1 MKKEILIIQL
11 IILAFFL
18 VILGCAGEPKKESTA
33 AKDALEKAR
42 EAQADRYAS
51 DLFGQAE
58 NLLTEA
64 ENLIAQKNYGEAK
77 KLLITAKGMADS
89 AASQASINKENVK
102 VEAEDAIGESQKA
115 MELLKDTQKKAQDW
129 KIPKEQADLS
139 TQMPNWEDQLKKA
152 QEEYNNGNFDVA
164 KEVVVNVYQQIS
176 AKNQELTDLIM
187 AKQKTTSSSK
197 PTKKSKK

>member
-33 AKDALEKAR
+33 AQDALEKAK
-42 EAQADRYAS
+42 EAEADRYAS

>member
-11 IILAFFL
+11 VILAFFL
-18 VILGCAGEPKKESTA
+18 VILSCAGEPKKESTA
-33 AKDALEKAR
+33 AKDALEKAI
-42 EAQADRYAS
+42 EVQADRYAS
-51 DLFGQAE
+51 DLFAQAE

-102 VEAEDAIGESQKA
+102 MEAEDAIGESQKA

>member
-1 MKKEILIIQL
+1 MKKKILIIQL
-11 IILAFFL
+11 VILAFFL
-18 VILGCAGEPKKESTA
+18 VILGCAGEPKKELTA

-51 DLFGQAE
+51 DIFTQAE
-58 NLLTEA
+58 NSLREA

-77 KLLITAKGMADS
+77 KLLITAKGMADT

-129 KIPKEQADLS
+129 KIPKEQTDLS
-139 TQMPNWEDQLKKA
+139 IPMPDWEDQLKKA

-164 KEVVVNVYQQIS
+164 KGIVVNVYQQIS
-176 AKNQELTDLIM
+176 ARNQELTDLIM
-187 AKQKTTSSSK
+187 AKQKTTPSSK
-197 PTKKSKK
+197 QTKKSKQ

>member
-18 VILGCAGEPKKESTA
+18 MILGCAGEPKKESTA

-51 DLFGQAE
+51 DIFTQAE

-64 ENLIAQKNYGEAK
+64 ENLTAQKNYGEAK

-89 AASQASINKENVK
+89 AASQALINKENVK
-102 VEAEDAIGESQKA
+102 METEDAIGESQKA

>member
-1 MKKEILIIQL
+1 MKKEILIIPL

-18 VILGCAGEPKKESTA
+18 VILSCASEPKKELTA
-33 AKDALEKAR
+33 AKDALEKAK

-77 KLLITAKGMADS
+77 NLLINAKGMADT

-102 VEAEDAIGESQKA
+102 VEAEDAISESQKA

-129 KIPKEQADLS
+129 KIPKEQTDLS

-152 QEEYNNGNFDVA
+152 QEEYINGNFDVA
-164 KEVVVNVYQQIS
+164 KEIVVNVYQQIS

>member
-1 MKKEILIIQL
+1 MKKKILIIQL
-11 IILAFFL
+11 VILAFFL
-18 VILGCAGEPKKESTA
+18 VILGCAREPKKELA
-33 AKDALEKAR
+33 AAQDALEKAR

-51 DLFGQAE
+51 DLFGQAA

-77 KLLITAKGMADS
+77 KLLITAKGMADT
-89 AASQASINKENVK
+89 ATTQASINKDNVK

-129 KIPKEQADLS
+129 KIPKEQTDLS
-139 TQMPNWEDQLKKA
+139 IPMPDWEDQLKKA

-164 KEVVVNVYQQIS
+164 KEIVVNVYQQIS

-197 PTKKSKK
+197 PTKKSKE